1 MRRAWQ
7 SGGFWEGEC
16 GGRERLVL
24 LAALDFCF
32 SIKSFKSLNLGDIN
46 QILGSVPYSFPFS
59 ALLYQSFGAW
69 LYLRSVLGVQL

>member
-7 SGGFWEGEC
+7 SGGFWEGE
-16 GGRERLVL
+16 LLAL
-24 LAALDFCF
+24 LAALDFCL
-32 SIKSFKSLNLGDIN
+32 SIKSLKSLNLGDIN